1 LKFYPKISIFYTQH
15 ERDDNQPTPQKSIV
29 LIERKEEMKIFLQ
42 AALWALKDGLSLCA
56 CAEPQQASFE

>member
-1 LKFYPKISIFYTQH
+1 LKFNPKISIFYTQH

-29 LIERKEEMKIFLQ
+29 LIERKEEMKIFILQ

-56 CAEPQQASFE
+56 